1 MGRARKG
8 LLGIMGL
15 AVALI
20 AVLLGY
26 GLLISPSR
34 DSAKQPGLDD
44 GSILSAS
51 PDLYPAF
58 AWNRRDYVVRC
69 SETDDPV
76 AQVALPPGWQ
86 ARPTDARFASESF
99 AVPLD
104 SDHFTETDISLRRPA
119 GRTGSFHIR
128 CLPDDFPEFEF
139 ERYAPGGPRLVFAQV
154 ASDYAAFFDR
164 NGTPVWWMKNNLPPL
179 NPQVLGDDTLA
190 WLVKQP
196 GLEHLP
202 PREAHGRY
210 AYGIRDLDGKIVRYV
225 KAADGALTDAHE
237 LLLLPNGNYLIG
249 TFDRNSDLDVS
260 AFGGSPRARGLGAR
274 VEELTPGGKLVWK
287 WNSDEHI
294 KLAETKRW
302 WEMVTGRPQPYDY
315 IHFNSAD
322 PDGSSMV
329 LSFRHLDAV
338 YGINRATGKILW
350 KLGGTKTPESLKVLN
365 DPYGSWP
372 FGGQH
377 DARIDHGVLSVFDNQ
392 TNLDRPPRV
401 VRYRIDRQKHTATLI
416 SSFTDPEIPES
427 SCCGSA
433 RQLPDGQWLVAWGG
447 LGNIRDA
454 DIYNVVGAYG
464 PKGRPIFRLRTFGK
478 HMYRAQP
485 VTGPF
490 PSLSQLRGAMDE
502 IESRTDDAG

>member
-294 KLAETKRW
+294 KLAEETSTLRLHPLQL
-302 WEMVTGRPQPYDY
+302 GR
-315 IHFNSAD
+315 S
-322 PDGSSMV
+322 GRE
-329 LSFRHLDAV
+329 L
-338 YGINRATGKILW
+338 
-350 KLGGTKTPESLKVLN
+350 
-365 DPYGSWP
+365 
-372 FGGQH
+372 
-377 DARIDHGVLSVFDNQ
+377 HGPL
-392 TNLDRPPRV
+392 LPPSR
-401 VRYRIDRQKHTATLI
+401 R
-416 SSFTDPEIPES
+416 
-427 SCCGSA
+427 
-433 RQLPDGQWLVAWGG
+433 
-447 LGNIRDA
+447 
-454 DIYNVVGAYG
+454 
-464 PKGRPIFRLRTFGK
+464 RLRD
-478 HMYRAQP
+478 QP
-485 VTGPF
+485 GDGEDPLEAGRDQD
-490 PSLSQLRGAMDE
+490 PREPQGAE
-502 IESRTDDAG
+502 